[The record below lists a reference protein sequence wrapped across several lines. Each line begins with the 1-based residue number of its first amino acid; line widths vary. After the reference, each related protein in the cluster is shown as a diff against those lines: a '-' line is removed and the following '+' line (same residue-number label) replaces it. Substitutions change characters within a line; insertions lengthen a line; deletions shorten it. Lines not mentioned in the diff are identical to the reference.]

1 MITIC
6 NCIIIVN
13 VPLQTSSL
21 AMNDKRDVSENSI
34 VHLPLM
40 SLVWYTF
47 QELHFQYDEIID
59 ILNQSSYFQ
68 WIAKWILH
76 SLHETCLTL
85 EQNKKYRTCPQFLNI
100 G

>member
-1 MITIC
+1 MSHC
-6 NCIIIVN
+6 N
-13 VPLQTSSL
+13 TSSL

-68 WIAKWILH
+68 
-76 SLHETCLTL
+76 
-85 EQNKKYRTCPQFLNI
+85 
-100 G
+100 